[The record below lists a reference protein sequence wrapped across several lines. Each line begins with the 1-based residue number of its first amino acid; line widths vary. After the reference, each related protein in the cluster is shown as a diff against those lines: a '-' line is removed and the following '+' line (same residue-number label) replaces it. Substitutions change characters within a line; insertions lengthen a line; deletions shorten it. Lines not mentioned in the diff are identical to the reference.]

1 MTAQEQWDYVKSEIR
16 LFTQR
21 YAIDYTIRLQCLSV
35 MDQQIESLQ
44 QELVDIAALKAGI
57 RWREHG
63 EKSAGYFKRIHQV
76 RTVEQSINC
85 LQDTTS
91 GSTVS
96 SRTQL
101 MEVSQAFYQELY
113 SVDPVDEHG
122 IDCYLQDI
130 ADLPQLNQDNR
141 RYLIS
146 PITIEDMN
154 SYVFMH
160 LVYQFSPLKGLIT
173 KIYNTALAAGSFP
186 SSCQDLR
193 VRLLPKKGDLSTLR
207 NWRPISLIS
216 CDAKIYTRI
225 INQQMRSVMDTI
237 INRYQTGF
245 LGDRFIAENGMILNI
260 LMEQA
265 HVQKRPEIGLLLDQ
279 EKAYDRV
286 HPMYLRQTMLA
297 FGFPPSLVHSLES
310 LFFGNAVR
318 INING
323 YFTNRIDQR
332 RGLRRGNPLSPLFFN
347 IAVEPF
353 LRHILQDSSFQG
365 FQFQVVSN
373 SATTTSNIMPPP
385 LKVLAYAD
393 DVCILLHSTDDYC
406 RLRHHLDRYGSVS
419 NAKVNI
425 HKTEAFSL
433 DGRSYPEWIAFLA
446 AQGISKWHD
455 HSSPSPLRYLGFPL
469 IQSFHQR
476 RYLEQQLLQ
485 TVKSQC
491 TIYSQ
496 HPKLGG
502 LGLLDPQIQQHNLQ
516 IRWIRQVLED
526 NHPQS
531 CNQSILLDHIR
542 RFHSGNTGTRLA
554 LFFPLLQL
562 RPAAHANHFMQN
574 IYEAVDSFGYADTQ
588 QAKCTPATLLSLTL
602 SAIFAMIPTDYWITR
617 SRHKKLKVSQ
627 FFTYDH
633 HFGCIRPLFSSD
645 QPSSPRLV
653 SNLRRDIHNRIIKLN
668 QLIWPY
674 ILNQN
679 QPFAPLD
686 QLQT

>member
-1 MTAQEQWDYVKSEIR
+1 
-16 LFTQR
+16 
-21 YAIDYTIRLQCLSV
+21 
-35 MDQQIESLQ
+35 
-44 QELVDIAALKAGI
+44 
-57 RWREHG
+57 
-63 EKSAGYFKRIHQV
+63 
-76 RTVEQSINC
+76 
-85 LQDTTS
+85 
-91 GSTVS
+91 
-96 SRTQL
+96 
-101 MEVSQAFYQELY
+101 
-113 SVDPVDEHG
+113 
-122 IDCYLQDI
+122 
-130 ADLPQLNQDNR
+130 
-141 RYLIS
+141 
-146 PITIEDMN
+146 
-154 SYVFMH
+154 MH
-160 LVYQFSPLKGLIT
+160 LIYQFSPLKDLIT

-186 SSCQDLR
+186 SSWQDLR
-193 VRLLPKKGDLSTLR
+193 VRLLPKKGDLSTLK
-207 NWRPISLIS
+207 NWRPISLIN

-225 INQQMRSVMDTI
+225 INQRMRSVLDTI

-323 YFTNRIDQR
+323 YFANRIDQR
-332 RGLRRGNPLSPLFFN
+332 RGLRQGDPLSPFLFN
-347 IAVEPF
+347 IALEPF

-365 FQFQVVSN
+365 FRFQFVSN
-373 SATTTSNIMPPP
+373 SATTTSNTMPPP

-393 DVCILLHSTDDYC
+393 DVCVLLHSTDDYC

-446 AQGISKWHD
+446 VQGISKWHD

-469 IQSFHQR
+469 IQSSHQR

-496 HPKLGG
+496 RRL
-502 LGLLDPQIQQHNLQ
+502 
-516 IRWIRQVLED
+516 
-526 NHPQS
+526 
-531 CNQSILLDHIR
+531 SIKGRVTIINIR

-554 LFFPLLQL
+554 LFSPLLRL
-562 RPAAHANHFMQN
+562 RPAVHANNFMQN
-574 IYEAVDSFGYADTQ
+574 IYEAVDCFGYADTE
-588 QAKCTPATLLSLTL
+588 QAKCTPATLLRLPL

-633 HFGCIRPLFSSD
+633 HFGCIRPLLSSD

-653 SNLRRDIHNRIIKLN
+653 SKLSQDIHNHIIKLN
-668 QLIWPY
+668 QLIWPH

-679 QPFAPLD
+679 QPLGEVDDSAFIDAFCLQPHWINYKPKPFRLSLIQRSLPSSALSQIPTSKWSLFWTMPVSPESRSLWYRLLHRKLYSQSLLSRFDNNLTSSQCKFCSANTEDLQHLFVRCPMKWRQFIFVDNIDLWTLSCCVLSVIWRAHWRFTIDGFPFIDKQLVTRAMSQFASLTRGRLD
-686 QLQT
+686 LD